1 MCGGMPGWANHVNPR
16 LDPGGVGPK
25 SRTNGGHIVRGVL
38 RRFFYSLGSIIK
50 LDLANQ
56 PISTKF
62 KSSTIYDRWGASMA
76 GWGGKRVGAG
86 RKPRREPIVPAEL
99 TPLQYLR
106 AVLDDESA
114 SPSRRDRA
122 AITLARYTEM
132 PVAPLGKK
140 QMLMRAAQS
149 AGADT
154 EWGDDLRFRGDDPL
168 NDTL

>member
-1 MCGGMPGWANHVNPR
+1 MARGHPKGGGLKVWPLIPAHCSGCLAE
-16 LDPGGVGPK
+16 
-25 SRTNGGHIVRGVL
+25 I
-38 RRFFYSLGSIIK
+38 FYSLGSIIK

-86 RKPRREPIVPAEL
+86 RKPRREPIVPAQL